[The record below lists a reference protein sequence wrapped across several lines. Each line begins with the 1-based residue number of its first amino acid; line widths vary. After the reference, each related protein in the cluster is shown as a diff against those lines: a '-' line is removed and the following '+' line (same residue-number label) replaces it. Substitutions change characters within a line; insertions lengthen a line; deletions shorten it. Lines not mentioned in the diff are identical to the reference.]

1 MVGATDQ
8 SAHVFLAVFEPPV
21 HKFEFGPS
29 LLEDLVLKS
38 REGYER
44 TQLGGGH
51 QMKDLFLP

>member
-21 HKFEFGPS
+21 HKFKFGPS
-29 LLEDLVLKS
+29 LFEDLILKS
-38 REGYER
+38 REGCQR

-51 QMKDLFLP
+51 R